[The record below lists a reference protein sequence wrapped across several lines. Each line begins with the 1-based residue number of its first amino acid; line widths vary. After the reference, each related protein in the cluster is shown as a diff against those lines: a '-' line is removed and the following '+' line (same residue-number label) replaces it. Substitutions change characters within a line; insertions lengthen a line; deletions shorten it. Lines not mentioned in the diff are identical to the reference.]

1 MNALAASNK
10 LIVPMKPDL
19 MSSYGLSMMDT
30 FCAEMQDLNPGIHI
44 DFIFFNVYEKGQTM
58 TDTVEADV
66 REKYGDR
73 VLDTVV
79 RKNNDVAKAAF
90 EYTDVVSAYPSSN
103 GATDFKA
110 LVDELLEKM

>member
-1 MNALAASNK
+1 MCPVEYCHRK
-10 LIVPMKPDL
+10 LNSFATESEQVKTQSQRYSFFCI
-19 MSSYGLSMMDT
+19 LS
-30 FCAEMQDLNPGIHI
+30 
-44 DFIFFNVYEKGQTM
+44 
-58 TDTVEADV
+58 DTVEADV

-90 EYTDVVSAYPSSN
+90 EYADVVSAYPSSN